1 MTIIN
6 REMYSAGFSL
16 SVEKLVTALS
26 QLNDINSQAVVDLV
40 VFVTGSRPPLKEVT
54 HFLKT
59 TWAAGIKCVF
69 IESPTC
75 DNEMAK
81 ELGANHIILL
91 GEGGTQK
98 VRSWQ
103 NGRFHEYLMSMPE
116 IIEYVKKNL
125 SLDVGSSDHCQFM
138 RNNSVANA
146 SVSNKVSAFE
156 APSALPSL
164 LCIIVVNEKLN
175 SGKKKRIENQVEQ
188 KLSDVLGKFTKKV
201 NIVMFAVELSK
212 TQIKALISCIDP
224 NPKDQNSS
232 ESQDLMNALLE
243 KYAKNKDYLL
253 EVAEEVTEQISKNKN
268 SDIVGIFSILDSY
281 YRLIL

>member
-1 MTIIN
+1 MTIVN
-6 REMYSAGFSL
+6 REMFSVGFSL
-16 SVEKLVTALS
+16 SVEKLVSALS
-26 QLNDINSQAVVDLV
+26 QLNDMNSQAVVDLV

-54 HFLKT
+54 QFLKAA
-59 TWAAGIKCVF
+59 WAAGIKCSY
-69 IESPTC
+69 IEALTC

-81 ELGANHIILL
+81 ELGANHIIVF
-91 GEGGTQK
+91 GEGGTQL

-103 NGRFHEYLMSMPE
+103 NGRFHEFKMSMPE

-125 SLDVGSSDHCQFM
+125 SIDLGNPDNSQLM
-138 RNNSVANA
+138 RNNSVVNA
-146 SVSNKVSAFE
+146 SVNNKVSVFE
-156 APSALPSL
+156 ASSSLPSL

-201 NIVMFAVELSK
+201 NIVMFAVELSMA
-212 TQIKALISCIDP
+212 QIKALICCIDP

-232 ESQDLMNALLE
+232 ESQELMNSLLE
-243 KYAKNKDYLL
+243 KYPKSKGYLL
-253 EVAEEVTEQISKNKN
+253 EVAEEVTEQISKNKS

-281 YRLIL
+281 HRLIL